1 MSELEKETNRLN
13 KEVKKLKIV
22 AQNQMQLI
30 EYLDKRLQQMEKQLV
45 TTAQI

>member
-22 AQNQMQLI
+22 AQNQTQLI

-45 TTAQI
+45 TIAQL